1 MIVDSL
7 KNLIEKGSNIEIF
20 ELSRSR
26 ARHGIAKAQTV
37 SYMYLLILPVLL
49 RPRVKH
55 GDRIVHI

>member
-1 MIVDSL
+1 MSQCG
-7 KNLIEKGSNIEIF
+7 NLEIF

-37 SYMYLLILPVLL
+37 SYMYLLILLVLL

-55 GDRIVHI
+55 GDKIAHF